1 LWRDRYSRI
10 LVADALGDFLAHWLN
25 FDAFDS
31 DRFIP
36 KGYQR
41 LKKIFRKTEKKHHG
55 FARILSKQ

>member
-1 LWRDRYSRI
+1 

-31 DRFIP
+31 DRFIS
-36 KGYQR
+36 KSDQR